1 MFNFLEPKYLKNI
14 SKRIYVPRLVG
25 YNLGFIL
32 LSVNFYQYNVGIPFW
47 IYLLGVTFSW
57 PHLAYYIATHS
68 NNQKKAEF
76 RNLTI
81 DAFLMGITLPMMS
94 FRLLPSL
101 TIAGMSLLT
110 SIAAGGFSF
119 LIRGVLFFILG
130 TVILIPFIGLHIK
143 PESTLFIEIFCLPP
157 LIIYSM
163 AIASAT
169 YSLAKK
175 YDKARASI
183 SSQKVKLEDAY
194 EEIERQR
201 DRLDTLSKIDGLTG
215 IPNRRRFDE
224 YLELQWQNTQRSGS
238 PLSVIMIDI
247 DHFKAYNDFY
257 GHGGGDECLK
267 KVALTLSETSK
278 RPNDIVARYGGEEFV
293 CLLPA
298 TDLDGAVKLADEMC
312 ENVRCLSLPHEK
324 SSTAQFITISLGV
337 SSMIPTKAL
346 SYKTLLEKA
355 DQALYNAKNDYRNCV
370 RTLAF
375 DYDQ

>member
-1 MFNFLEPKYLKNI
+1 VFNFLEPKYLKNI

-32 LSVNFYQYNVGIPFW
+32 LCVNFYQYNVGIPFW
-47 IYLLGVTFSW
+47 IYLIGVTFSW

-81 DAFLMGITLPMMS
+81 DAFLMGMTLPMMS

-119 LIRGVLFFILG
+119 LVRGVLFFILG
-130 TVILIPFIGLHIK
+130 TVVLIPFLGLHVN
-143 PESTLFIEIFCLPP
+143 PESTLFIEVFCLPP

-169 YSLAKK
+169 YNLAKK
-175 YDKARASI
+175 YDKARENI
-183 SSQKVKLEDAY
+183 TSQKVKLEDAY
-194 EEIERQR
+194 EEIKRQR
-201 DRLDTLSKIDGLTG
+201 DILDNLSKIDGLTG

-224 YLELQWQNTQRSGS
+224 YMDLQWENAQRSKS

-267 KVALTLSETSK
+267 KVATRLSETIN
-278 RPNDIVARYGGEEFV
+278 RPNDIIARYGGEEFV

-298 TDLDGAVKLADEMC
+298 TELQGAISLAEDMRK
-312 ENVRCLSLPHEK
+312 NIISQSIPHEK
-324 SSTAQFITISLGV
+324 SPISNYVSISLGV
-337 SSMIPTKAL
+337 SSINPIKESTPSILLETADKAL
-346 SYKTLLEKA
+346 YE
-355 DQALYNAKNDYRNCV
+355 AKNGTRNCV
-370 RTLAF
+370 MYKLL
-375 DYDQ
+375 